1 MLMKKIVK
9 LLITSLVIIAS
20 IDFFC
25 FFFPDIISRK
35 YAIVLTIPIITICY
49 FLYVEVKDVLYLLA
63 LVGFMIADYYFFI
76 EKNLASGIVSSGI
89 SLSLYGLIVLRQSH
103 YISTRRLL
111 IGTVPFLTIY
121 MLPFIF
127 FVEKINDDIFGEVIF
142 YSFAIGYFSFMTIMA
157 YASQRT
163 IITKRLMFSGVAT
176 ALMGILFGIYLFI
189 DKKPLYSVMANV
201 LFVYSHY
208 KMWQYVI
215 IKDTIKTPVEI

>member
-1 MLMKKIVK
+1 
-9 LLITSLVIIAS
+9 
-20 IDFFC
+20 
-25 FFFPDIISRK
+25 
-35 YAIVLTIPIITICY
+35 
-49 FLYVEVKDVLYLLA
+49 
-63 LVGFMIADYYFFI
+63 
-76 EKNLASGIVSSGI
+76 
-89 SLSLYGLIVLRQSH
+89 
-103 YISTRRLL
+103 
-111 IGTVPFLTIY
+111 

>member
-1 MLMKKIVK
+1 MKKIVK